1 MNRNNKQLLWVNILL
16 IPLVL
21 LSCNN
26 ARQGSTDNSNP
37 ATDSIIGD
45 MENLTPVVDTIN
57 KKVHDS
63 FSLLDTIENESLEKR
78 ISEQD
83 VFYSETI
90 SHDTIIGDFYISYIV
105 RDNDDIVYKQI
116 IYDEGDT
123 VKTVF
128 ADRSAFI
135 DLRNKDGKIILSNKE
150 INRYTFQSIIPR
162 DIINQYQL
170 WYFGIE
176 KVDKEGVLFDLN
188 VCIPDTD
195 NCYSFDLHVSKE
207 GKITISQ
214 TESVWEDDYD

>member
-1 MNRNNKQLLWVNILL
+1 MNRKNKQPLWINILL

-26 ARQGSTDNSNP
+26 TRQGRTDNPNP
-37 ATDSIIGD
+37 ATDSIIED

-63 FSLLDTIENESLEKR
+63 FSLLDTIENESIEKR